1 MSMVPSDAR
10 RPRSTV
16 VQQVASVGILALLPL
31 LAYAVALLLLSFR
44 ADEDSRAQFL
54 HEVAQTQVQALQL
67 RLATYADLLDLAAEQ
82 LPALGV
88 DARTGCSELFER
100 LARTQRWIV
109 GGGYVSADG
118 SYRCATPPARLEL
131 SVAHRPHFAD
141 AAAGARIVVSQSV
154 ISRVT
159 GEPTVFLARR
169 LEDGAGR
176 FAGVVQFAVRP
187 EALTEVLLPASGGP
201 IQVRLVSVNGAPV
214 ASSGGAPVSAAL
226 HGSPAGREFSETRR
240 VRFRDADVGFL
251 TVSAPVDAFES
262 PMRRWGTLALA
273 GFALAALASGLLG
286 VWLLRR
292 SLLADSRALDAMVRT
307 AAHDPDAVSVPS
319 FWARESSDVAR
330 AFAGILRRLRSQQRV
345 LESVAQTLRAR
356 SAELEQAQRLAR
368 LGAWECDPV
377 SRRFDC
383 SAEVLDILGLAPDA
397 THSLDELVAMA
408 PQSERAMLEAAF
420 SGALSGGRGLDL
432 VHRILRPD
440 GTVRRIQQ
448 RAQACQVAAGEDV
461 AVGPGEGARARL
473 KGTAQDVTDLE
484 SSREQVALFEA
495 ALGGTDDIVVIG
507 ELGPDTAA
515 EPRVVWVNPALLR
528 LVGRDRDSLVGAE
541 STLFEGAAIDP
552 QRQREVVEAL
562 LRGEASRT
570 EIGFTLRDGARV
582 WLELHVSPI
591 LGRAGIVGHWVAVG
605 RDTTARR
612 TAEHRVRASEA
623 RYRHLFD
630 DHPLPLWI
638 YDLDSGAIADVNRAG
653 IEAFGYGREEFLA
666 MRVSDLVPPEHRD
679 ELDVA
684 RRQLLGG
691 SEYGGGLWCRRR
703 DGTLRRV
710 EVHGATTEMDGRRMR
725 IISPID
731 RTEEFAARGALE
743 RLNATLEETV
753 ATRTASLSISEQRY
767 RTLAELSPQVIW
779 QADARGRLTFLSRR
793 WQELVG
799 EREAGWLGMHWVD
812 ALPPAD
818 VCATRRAFADAARER
833 RTMRMRRRIRGRDG
847 QVHSML
853 TAAAP
858 VFDADGSV
866 LSWVGVDTDVGELE
880 SVQQELN
887 EAVERQEAFSYSV
900 SHDLRA
906 PVHVIAGFAGVLLDG
921 QVGSIDDEARHYV
934 GRIAENARRME
945 TLITDLLA
953 LSRLGREELAPQSF
967 ELVGLLRE
975 VIQAERD
982 RQPGRDIE
990 LEAPAAC
997 EVRADPNL
1005 VRILLENLVGNA
1017 VKFSSREPVSRLRFE
1032 VEKVLGEAG
1041 EETVFSLADNGV
1053 GFPAEYAGR
1062 MFQPFQRLHGRDE
1075 FEGSGIG
1082 LAIVARIV
1090 GMHRG
1095 RVWAE
1100 SGEQGGAKFAFTLG
1114 PAR

>member
-1 MSMVPSDAR
+1 MVPSDAR

-16 VQQVASVGILALLPL
+16 LQQVASVGILALLPL
-31 LAYAVALLLLSFR
+31 LAYAVALLLLSLR

-54 HEVAQTQVQALQL
+54 REVSQTQVQALQI
-67 RLATYADLLDLAAEQ
+67 RLGTYADLLDLAAEQ
-82 LPALGV
+82 LPALGGGAGP
-88 DARTGCSELFER
+88 DCSALFER

-109 GGGYVSADG
+109 GGGYVAADG
-118 SYRCATPPARLEL
+118 AYRCATPPARLEL

-141 AAAGARIVVSQSV
+141 AAAGARMVVSQSV
-154 ISRVT
+154 VSRVT

-169 LEDGAGR
+169 LEDRAGG

-187 EALTEVLLPASGGP
+187 EALTEVLLPATGGP

-214 ASSGGAPVSAAL
+214 AASGGAPASAAL
-226 HGSPAGREFSETRR
+226 HVAPPAQAVSETRR
-240 VRFRDADVGFL
+240 VRFRDVDVGFL
-251 TVSAPVDAFES
+251 TVSAPADAFES
-262 PMRRWGTLALA
+262 PVRRWGAQALA

-292 SLLADSRALDAMVRT
+292 SLLADSRALDAMVR
-307 AAHDPDAVSVPS
+307 AAARDPDAVSVPQ
-319 FWARESSDVAR
+319 FRARESSDAAR

-368 LGAWECDPV
+368 LGAWECDPA
-377 SRRFDC
+377 SGRFDC
-383 SAEVLDILGLAPDA
+383 SAEVLDILGLPPDA
-397 THSLDELVAMA
+397 VPSLDDLVAMA
-408 PQSERAMLEAAF
+408 PESERAMLQAAF
-420 SGALSGGRGLDL
+420 SAALSGARGLDL

-448 RAQACQVAAGEDV
+448 RAQACTADAGE
-461 AVGPGEGARARL
+461 GEGSLLRL
-473 KGTAQDVTDLE
+473 KGTTQDVTDLE
-484 SSREQVALFEA
+484 SSREQAALFEA
-495 ALGGTDDIVVIG
+495 ALGDTDDIVAIG
-507 ELGPDTAA
+507 EFGPDSAA
-515 EPRVVWVNPALLR
+515 EPRVVWVNSALLR
-528 LVGRDRDSLVGAE
+528 LVGRDRDSLVGPHT
-541 STLFEGAAIDP
+541 TLLDGTAIDP
-552 QRQREVVEAL
+552 QRQREVIAAL

-570 EIGFTLRDGARV
+570 EVAVIRADGARV

-591 LGRAGIVGHWVAVG
+591 VGRAGVVGHWVAVG
-605 RDTTARR
+605 RDTTERR
-612 TAEHRVRASEA
+612 TAEERVRASEA

-638 YDLDSGAIADVNRAG
+638 YDQESAAIVDVNRAA
-653 IEAFGYGREEFLA
+653 IEAFGFAREEFLA
-666 MRVSDLVPPEHRD
+666 MRIFDLVPPEHRE
-679 ELDVA
+679 ELEIA
-684 RRQLLGG
+684 RRQVLGG
-691 SEYGGGLWCRRR
+691 GEYSGALWFRRR

-710 EVHGATTEMDGRRMR
+710 EVHGASTLMDGRRMR

-731 RTEEFAARGALE
+731 RTEEFAARAALE

-753 ATRTASLSISEQRY
+753 AARTSSLSISEQRY

-793 WQELVG
+793 WHELVG
-799 EREAGWLGMHWVD
+799 EREGGWLGMGWVD

-818 VCATRRAFADAARER
+818 LVATRRAFAAAARER
-833 RTMRMRRRIRGRDG
+833 RPMRMRRRIRGRGG
-847 QVHSML
+847 QLHSML
-853 TAAAP
+853 TVAAP
-858 VFDADGSV
+858 VFDAEGSV

-880 SVQQELN
+880 SIQQELN
-887 EAVERQEAFSYSV
+887 DAVERQEAFSYSV

-921 QVGSIDDEARHYV
+921 QVGSIDEEARHYI
-934 GRIAENARRME
+934 GRIAENAHRME
-945 TLITDLLA
+945 ALITDLLA

-967 ELVGLLRE
+967 ELVALLRE
-975 VIQAERD
+975 VVQAERD
-982 RQPGRDIE
+982 RQPGREIG

-997 EVRADPNL
+997 EVRADPSL

-1032 VEKVLGEAG
+1032 VEKVLGEGG

-1114 PAR
+1114 PAS

>member
-1 MSMVPSDAR
+1 M
-10 RPRSTV
+10 
-16 VQQVASVGILALLPL
+16 QQVASVGIFALLPL

-44 ADEDSRAQFL
+44 AEEDSRAQFL
-54 HEVAQTQVQALQL
+54 HEVAETQVQALQL

-82 LPALGV
+82 LPALGG
-88 DARTGCSELFER
+88 DAGPGCSALFER
-100 LARTQRWIV
+100 LVRTQHWIV
-109 GGGYVSADG
+109 GGGYVAADG
-118 SYRCATPPARLEL
+118 DYRCATPPARLEL

-141 AAAGARIVVSQSV
+141 AAAGARMVVSQSV
-154 ISRVT
+154 VSRVT

-169 LEDGAGR
+169 LEDPAGG

-214 ASSGGAPVSAAL
+214 AASGGAPASAAL
-226 HGSPAGREFSETRR
+226 HGGQDAQEVSETRR
-240 VRFRDADVGFL
+240 VHFRDVDVGFL
-251 TVSAPVDAFES
+251 TVSAPADAFES
-262 PMRRWGTLALA
+262 PVRRWGALALA

-286 VWLLRR
+286 VWLLRG

-307 AAHDPDAVSVPS
+307 AARDPDAVSVPQ
-319 FWARESSDVAR
+319 FRTRESSDAAR

-356 SAELEQAQRLAR
+356 SADLEQAQRLAR
-368 LGAWECDPV
+368 LGAWEFD
-377 SRRFDC
+377 SASGRFDC
-383 SAEVLDILGLAPDA
+383 SAEMLDILGLPPDA
-397 THSLDELVAMA
+397 APSVDELVAMA
-408 PQSERAMLEAAF
+408 PESERAMLKAAF
-420 SGALSGGRGLDL
+420 SAALSGARGLDL

-440 GTVRRIQQ
+440 GKVRRIQQ
-448 RAQACQVAAGEDV
+448 RAQACATAVEGQAA
-461 AVGPGEGARARL
+461 PARL

-484 SSREQVALFEA
+484 SSREQAALFEA
-495 ALGGTDDIVVIG
+495 ALGGTDDVVAIG

-515 EPRVVWVNPALLR
+515 RPRVVWVNSALLR
-528 LVGRDRDSLVGAE
+528 LVGKDREALVGSG
-541 STLFEGAAIDP
+541 STLLDGAEIDP
-552 QRQREVVEAL
+552 ERQRRVIEAL

-570 EIGFTLRDGARV
+570 EIGVTRADGARV

-591 LGRAGIVGHWVAVG
+591 VGRAGVVGHWVAVG
-605 RDTTARR
+605 RDTTERR
-612 TAEHRVRASEA
+612 TAEQRVRASEA

-638 YDLDSGAIADVNRAG
+638 YELESGAIADVNRAA

-666 MRVSDLVPPEHRD
+666 MRIFDLVPPEHRE

-684 RRQLLGG
+684 RRQLLNGG
-691 SEYGGGLWCRRR
+691 EYGGALWFRRR
-703 DGTLRRV
+703 DGSLRRV
-710 EVHGATTEMDGRRMR
+710 EVHGASTLMDGRRMR
-725 IISPID
+725 IISPVD
-731 RTEEFAARGALE
+731 RTEEFAARAALE

-753 ATRTASLSISEQRY
+753 AARTASLSISEQRY

-799 EREAGWLGMHWVD
+799 EREGGWLGMNWVD

-818 VCATRRAFADAARER
+818 VDATRRAFAAAARER
-833 RTMRMRRRIRGRDG
+833 RPMRMRRRIRGREG
-847 QVHSML
+847 QLHSML
-853 TAAAP
+853 TVAAP
-858 VFDADGSV
+858 VLGADGSV

-887 EAVERQEAFSYSV
+887 DAVERQEAFSYSV

-934 GRIAENARRME
+934 GRIAENAHRME

-975 VIQAERD
+975 VVQAERD
-982 RQPGRDIE
+982 RQPGREIE

-1017 VKFSSREPVSRLRFE
+1017 VKFSSREPASRLRFE

-1053 GFPAEYAGR
+1053 GFPSEYAGR

-1114 PAR
+1114 PAS